1 MTNFCVHLM
10 NVIRYWPLR
19 LQLYEKLAIIGS
31 GDLAEQIAVLA
42 TQTGLFEVVGFINQ
56 PVEIVLTSYPIIG
69 TDDDV
74 LNLYESDQID
84 CISIGIG
91 YAHFSLRERLYNR
104 FVNQIPLAIIIH
116 PTCYVDET
124 AKVGEGCVLYPGCTV
139 GMNSV
144 IEDNVLL
151 NTAVVICHDD
161 IIQKNSYISPA
172 CNIAGE
178 VRIGSRCMIGIGT
191 TIIDHKSICED
202 VIIGAGAVVISDITI
217 SGTYVGVPAKKI
229 K

>member
-1 MTNFCVHLM
+1 MK
-10 NVIRYWPLR
+10 
-19 LQLYEKLAIIGS
+19 KLAIIGS

-42 TQTGLFEVVGFINQ
+42 TQT
-56 PVEIVLTSYPIIG
+56 VEIVLTSYPIIG

>member
-1 MTNFCVHLM
+1 MK
-10 NVIRYWPLR
+10 
-19 LQLYEKLAIIGS
+19 KLAIIGS

-42 TQTGLFEVVGFINQ
+42 TQTKLFEVVGFINQ
-56 PVEIVLTSYPIIG
+56 LAETVSTSYPIIG

-74 LNLYESDQID
+74 LDLYESHQIE

-91 YAHFSLRERLYNR
+91 YVHFSLREKLYDR
-104 FVNQIPLAIIIH
+104 FVNQIPFATIIH
-116 PTCYVDET
+116 PTCYIDET

-151 NTAVVICHDD
+151 NTAVVVCHDD
-161 IIQKNSYISPA
+161 TIQKHSYISPA

-178 VRIGSRCMIGIGT
+178 VRIGKRCMVGIAT
-191 TIIDHKSICED
+191 TIIDHKRICED
-202 VIIGAGAVVISDITI
+202 VIIGGGAVVISDITI
-217 SGTYVGVPAKKI
+217 PGTYVGVPAKKI